1 MGEPDPPGAQ
11 GPPTSRGEITYDWS
25 ENVANTDYERVM
37 REYAEAGNELIVGE
51 VFGVERAARQV
62 AKDYP
67 ETAFL
72 MGSSFGPEA
81 PNFAVFDNYIQEC
94 SLSHRPGRRQARP
107 SRT

>member
-1 MGEPDPPGAQ
+1 
-11 GPPTSRGEITYDWS
+11 
-25 ENVANTDYERVM
+25 M

-67 ETAFL
+67 QTAFL
-72 MGSSFGPEA
+72 MGSSFGPEP

-94 SLSHRPGRRQARP
+94 CISPASSPA
-107 SRT
+107 S